1 MMPRERERD
10 AVEDAGRLLSL
21 PERFPI
27 SAVIETQILS
37 CNAAEKEGM
46 GRGCQMI
53 GLHSKN

>member
-10 AVEDAGRLLSL
+10 AVEDAGRMLSL

-37 CNAAEKEGM
+37 CSTPLQRKKEWEGDV
-46 GRGCQMI
+46 I
-53 GLHSKN
+53 